1 MWYPWASDF
10 DRLFSFSDLFRALD
24 RARPG
29 GQPGHIDPAEPPTTL
44 IETGDGYE
52 LRVEVPG
59 VTQQELTLDVHDQT
73 VTLSA
78 RRELKKRE
86 GYATHRAERTSFA
99 WKRAFNFPAK
109 LDAER
114 SVAKLEHGVL
124 TVRVAKAP
132 ENQPRRVSIAV
143 S

>member
-29 GQPGHIDPAEPPTTL
+29 QADAAEPPTTL
-44 IETGDGYE
+44 LETAEGYE

-114 SVAKLEHGVL
+114 TVARLDHGVL

-132 ENQPRRVSIAV
+132 ENQPRRVPIGIA
-143 S
+143 